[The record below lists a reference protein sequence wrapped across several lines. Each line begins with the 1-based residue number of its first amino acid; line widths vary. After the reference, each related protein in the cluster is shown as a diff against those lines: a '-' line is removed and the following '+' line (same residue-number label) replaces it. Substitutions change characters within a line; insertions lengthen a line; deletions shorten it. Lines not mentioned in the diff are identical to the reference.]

1 MIAGTQSQVEVGMKA
16 QKTVQRAGI
25 SQPPA
30 IARLVILGF
39 AGLLLILSL
48 LVPFWTIT
56 LHAPQ
61 YPGGLVVDAYA
72 WKLTGDVSEV
82 DGLNHYIGM
91 MELGDAGALERT
103 LAPFAI
109 PVIAVLAVASHWLR
123 GRKRWLAIAPA
134 IAFPFVFVADLFVWL
149 YYAGHS
155 LDPTAA
161 LSSSIKPFTPR
172 ILGEGHI
179 GQFSTVA
186 SFSYGFYMVVVA
198 VLIIVAAT
206 LLGRSADEREK

>member
-1 MIAGTQSQVEVGMKA
+1 MIAGTQTSADARMEA
-16 QKTVQRAGI
+16 QTSTTGTGI
-25 SQPPA
+25 SQAPPV
-30 IARLVILGF
+30 ARLVMLGF
-39 AGLLLILSL
+39 AGLLLVLSL

-72 WKLTGDVSEV
+72 WKLAGDVSEV

-91 MELGDAGALERT
+91 MALGDAGALERT

-123 GRKRWLAIAPA
+123 GRKRWLAVAPA
-134 IAFPFVFVADLFVWL
+134 IAFPIVFVADLFAWL
-149 YYAGHS
+149 YHAGHS

-172 ILGEGHI
+172 LLGEGHI

-186 SFSYGFYMVVVA
+186 NFSYGFYLVLVA
-198 VLIIVAAT
+198 VLVIVAAT
-206 LLGRSADEREK
+206 LLGRSADAREQ